1 MKVTQMTAA
10 GSLFQKE
17 KKLTLK
23 AKAVSQL
30 RNAILSGALSPG
42 TRLVEQE
49 LSRMMGIS
57 RLPVREAI
65 GNLEQAGLVTVF
77 PYKGAFVSSFG
88 KREIHELF
96 AVRRLLEIHAM
107 ELAIRKNNP
116 GLLQELDAIVESMGC
131 ADTHPDHFIEKL
143 DYQFH
148 STMCRHAQNKVL
160 YDTWEQLTAKTQ
172 TLFALIGDYA
182 TCADLMR
189 SHRILCELIKAGD
202 CVAAATGLRRHMKT
216 GQRHV
221 LNKLQIPYS
230 EQDLE

>member
-1 MKVTQMTAA
+1 MTTA
-10 GSLFQKE
+10 GSFFQKE

-49 LSRMMGIS
+49 LSKMMGVS

-65 GNLEQAGLVTVF
+65 GSLEQAGLVTVL

-88 KREIHELF
+88 KKEIHELF

-107 ELAIRKNNP
+107 ELAMLRGGS
-116 GLLQELDAIVESMGC
+116 GLLQELDAIVENMGC
-131 ADTHPDHFIEKL
+131 ADTRPDCFIEKL
-143 DYQFH
+143 DYKFH

-189 SHRILCELIKAGD
+189 SHRILCGLIKDGD
-202 CVAAATGLRRHMKT
+202 CDAAAAGLRRHMKV

>member
-1 MKVTQMTAA
+1 MMAT
-10 GSLFQKE
+10 GSFFQKE

-49 LSRMMGIS
+49 LSKMMGIS

-65 GNLEQAGLVTVF
+65 GNLEQAGLVTVL

-96 AVRRLLEIHAM
+96 AVRRLLETHAM
-107 ELAIRKNNP
+107 ELAMRKDNP
-116 GLLQELDAIVESMGC
+116 GLLEELDPIVESMGC
-131 ADTHPDHFIEKL
+131 ADMNPDYFIEKL

-148 STMCRHAQNKVL
+148 SAMCRRAQNKVL

-189 SHRILCELIKAGD
+189 SHRRLCRLIKEGD
-202 CVAAATGLRRHMKT
+202 CNAAAAGLSRHMKI
-216 GQRHV
+216 GQQHV